1 MKTMFS
7 RSSESIKANKD
18 LLFGAQARDMI
29 LSGLSLATSAVSSTM
44 GPKGRTVIIVKSPNG
59 LRITKDG
66 ATVANEV
73 QLQESSHSVGAL
85 LVKEVTARTNKFAGD
100 GTTTAAVL
108 LNSIITE
115 SLHAISAGVNP
126 TGLKF
131 GIETAAIAV
140 SNMLENSSRRISTYE
155 EYVRIATIAANGDRR
170 TGYDVA
176 DALMSVGGDG
186 VVLIEESKFP
196 LTELEIVEGI
206 QFNAGYVSQHF
217 VTNNE
222 KMTCELE
229 EPFVLLY
236 DKEITTASQLLP
248 ILESIAQSGR
258 SLFIV
263 ADEIKGEALA
273 TLVLNKLRSNLK
285 VLAVKVPWFGDK
297 KKQLLEDIALIT
309 GGQVISSEVGISLE
323 SVTLSMLG
331 CAHRVISSKNIT
343 MLIDGYGS
351 KYAIDAR
358 SVCLKAQLTNC
369 PSEYEEEFLK
379 ERVARLSGGIAIIR
393 VGGMTEVEVRERRD
407 RVEDALNAT
416 KLAISDGVIAGGG
429 AALLQIS
436 KTLKLTSADSSVL
449 TGIEVLKKALQAP
462 ARQIITNAG
471 LDASLIINKILQSA
485 ESDYGYDVMTGY
497 YGSMFAMRVTD
508 SYKVIKTALMCAAS
522 ISALVINSN
531 TLITAPQEPNDFTS

>member
-7 RSSESIKANKD
+7 RPSETIKANKG
-18 LLFGAQARDMI
+18 LFFGAQARDLI

-44 GPKGRTVIIVKSPNG
+44 GPKGRTVVIVNSSNG

-115 SLHAISAGVNP
+115 GLYAISTGVNP
-126 TGLKF
+126 TGLRL
-131 GIETAAIAV
+131 GIETAVIAV
-140 SNMLENSSRRISTYE
+140 SNMLENSLRHISTYE

-186 VVLIEESKFP
+186 IVLIEESKIP

-206 QFNAGYVSQHF
+206 QFNGGYVSQHF

-236 DKEITTASQLLP
+236 DKEITTSSQLLP
-248 ILESIAQSGR
+248 ILESVAQSGR
-258 SLFIV
+258 SLLIV

-309 GGQVISSEVGISLE
+309 GGQVITSEVGVSLE
-323 SVTLSMLG
+323 TVTLSMLG
-331 CAHRVISSKNIT
+331 CAHRVISSKNVT
-343 MLIDGYGS
+343 MLVDGYGS
-351 KYAIDAR
+351 KFAIGAR
-358 SVCLKAQLTNC
+358 SVYLKAQLANC
-369 PSEYEEEFLK
+369 PSEYEEVLLK
-379 ERVARLSGGIAIIR
+379 ERVARLSGGIAIIK
-393 VGGMTEVEVRERRD
+393 VGGMTEVEVKERRD

-429 AALLQIS
+429 SALLQIS

-471 LDASLIINKILQSA
+471 LDASLIINKILQST

-497 YGSMFAMRVTD
+497 YGNMFAMRVTD

-531 TLITAPQEPNDFTS
+531 TLITVSQETNDFTS

>member
-1 MKTMFS
+1 M
-7 RSSESIKANKD
+7 IKANKS
-18 LLFGAQARDMI
+18 LFFGAQARDLI
-29 LSGLSLATSAVSSTM
+29 LSELSLATSAVSSTM
-44 GPKGRTVIIVKSPNG
+44 GPKGRTVIIANSANG

-73 QLQESSHSVGAL
+73 QLQGSSHCVGAL

-108 LNSIITE
+108 LNSIVTE
-115 SLHAISAGVNP
+115 SLHAISTGVNP

-140 SNMLENSSRRISTYE
+140 SNMLGNSSRRISSYE
-155 EYVRIATIAANGDRR
+155 EYVRVATIAANGDRR

-186 VVLIEESKFP
+186 IVLIEESKCP

-206 QFNAGYVSQHF
+206 QFSGGYVSQHF

-236 DKEITTASQLLP
+236 DKEITMASQLLP

-309 GGQVISSEVGISLE
+309 GGQVITSEVGASLE
-323 SVTLSMLG
+323 TVTLSMLG
-331 CAHRVISSKNIT
+331 CAHRVVSSKNVT
-343 MLIDGYGS
+343 TLVDGYGS
-351 KYAIDAR
+351 KYAIGAR
-358 SVCLKAQLTNC
+358 SVYLKTQLATC
-369 PSEYEEEFLK
+369 PSEYEEELLR
-379 ERVARLSGGIAIIR
+379 ERVVRLSGGIAIIK
-393 VGGMTEVEVRERRD
+393 VGGMTEIEVRERRD

-449 TGIEVLKKALQAP
+449 TGIEVLRKALQAP

-471 LDASLIINKILQSA
+471 LDASLIVDKILQST

-531 TLITAPQEPNDFTS
+531 TLITVSRETNDFTSQ